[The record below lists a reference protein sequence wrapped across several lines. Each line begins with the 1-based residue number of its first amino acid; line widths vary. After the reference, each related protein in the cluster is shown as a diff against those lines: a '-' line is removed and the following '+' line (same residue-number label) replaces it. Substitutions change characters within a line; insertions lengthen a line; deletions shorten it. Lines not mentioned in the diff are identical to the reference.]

1 MEKTEDIHTNSFK
14 QDYQQLIEEVESLHG
29 FQINETLGE
38 GSFGVV
44 LSATRQVDHKKFAL
58 KLYKEPFKT

>member
-29 FQINETLGE
+29 F
-38 GSFGVV
+38 
-44 LSATRQVDHKKFAL
+44 
-58 KLYKEPFKT
+58 